1 MTENDRVLD
10 TLARA
15 RDWLATNIS
24 RCPNRSGTTW
34 RVGFTNVELGYVL
47 GEGTL
52 TLWTDGNKERSVV
65 LRTRG
70 RDPGDLDT
78 WMGALAAVSP

>member
-15 RDWLATNIS
+15 RAWLIKNIS
-24 RCPNRSGTTW
+24 LRPNRSATTW
-34 RVGFTNVELGYVL
+34 RVGFTNVELAYVM

-52 TLWTDGNKERSVV
+52 TLWTDGHKDASVR
-65 LRTRG
+65 LHTRG
-70 RDPGDLDT
+70 RDSGDVDI
-78 WMGALAAVSP
+78 WIGALAAVSP

>member
-10 TLARA
+10 TLTQTRA
-15 RDWLATNIS
+15 WLAQHIGP
-24 RCPNRSGTTW
+24 RPNRSATTW
-34 RVGFTNVELGYVL
+34 RVGFTNVEIAYVM

-52 TLWTDGNKERSVV
+52 TLWTDGHKDESIA

-70 RDPGDLDT
+70 RDAGDLDT
-78 WMGALAAVSP
+78 WIGALAAVSP